1 MISIR
6 QWITNHFGGNNV
18 EVKMTSEKLV
28 SQLEQ
33 VSLKGIAFWGIV
45 NKIANVI
52 SKCEFRTYINNKE
65 VKGNEYYLWNY
76 NPNPNQNSN
85 EFIKQL
91 ISQLYQYNE
100 CLIFEKN
107 NQLFVADNTYTHNKN
122 GFSEDTFE
130 DIEVN
135 STPLGKTLRRNE
147 VIFIKLNNDDVRK
160 LVDGL
165 SMSYLSLIDTAI
177 NSYGKNR
184 GRKGILNIDASATSN
199 PDFEERVSNLLNND
213 FKKFFESDNAVLP
226 LFQGFDYQDIESKI
240 YAGDNTRDVKNLCD
254 DIFDFTARAFSF
266 PPSLAKGD
274 VQDTEKAVEEML
286 TFCIEPLIE
295 LIQTEIN
302 RARNGKSVLKGTYI
316 KIDYKSIKHRDLL
329 DAATQIDKLIA
340 SGVASIN
347 DILRLFGEPNLAEEW
362 ADKHYITKNYSN
374 IEEELKEGGE

>member
-33 VSLKGIAFWGIV
+33 ASLKGIAFWGIV

-76 NPNPNQNSN
+76 NPNSNQNSN

-100 CLIFEKN
+100 CLVFEKN

-130 DIEVN
+130 NIEVN
-135 STPLGKTLRRNE
+135 NTPLGRTLRRNE
-147 VIFIKLNNDDVRK
+147 VIYIKLNNDDVRK

-165 SMSYLSLIDTAI
+165 SLSYLSLIDTAI

-240 YAGDNTRDVKNLCD
+240 YAGDNTRDVKSLCD

-266 PPSLAKGD
+266 PPSLAKGN
-274 VQDTEKAVEEML
+274 VQDTEKAIEELL

-362 ADKHYITKNYSN
+362 ADKHYITKNYSD
-374 IEEELKEGGE
+374 IETELKEGGE

>member
-33 VSLKGIAFWGIV
+33 ASLKGIAFWGIV

-76 NPNPNQNSN
+76 NPNSNQNSN

-100 CLIFEKN
+100 CLVFEKN

-135 STPLGKTLRRNE
+135 NTPLGRTLRRNE
-147 VIFIKLNNDDVRK
+147 VIYIKLNNDDVRK

-165 SMSYLSLIDTAI
+165 SLSYLSLIDTAI

-184 GRKGILNIDASATSN
+184 GKKGILNIDASATSN

-240 YAGDNTRDVKNLCD
+240 YAGDNTRDVKSLCD

-274 VQDTEKAVEEML
+274 VQDTEKAIEELL

-362 ADKHYITKNYSN
+362 ADKHYITKNYSD
-374 IEEELKEGGE
+374 IETELKEGGK